1 MHRCRLLALALLPLA
16 AACGDSLNRRVER
29 AMDGC
34 IAQRNPLFMAGK
46 GAEAIA
52 LPLKP
57 ELAALAAKFDYERAF
72 RTFKGVAEKAGT
84 QAILTCALE
93 FASRYHDKEAR
104 SFIETFVAHPS
115 PDVAAAA
122 RGLVAKY

>member
-1 MHRCRLLALALLPLA
+1 MRRSLFVALALLPLA
-16 AACGDSLNRRVER
+16 ACGESLATRVNK

-34 IAQRNPLFMAGK
+34 IAQRNPLFVAGK

-52 LPLKP
+52 LPLTP
-57 ELAALAAKFDYERAF
+57 EITTLATKFDYERAF
-72 RTFKGVAEKAGT
+72 KNFKAVAEKAGT

-93 FASRYHDKEAR
+93 FASRYQNKESR
-104 SFIETFVAHPS
+104 EFIAKYVNHPS

-122 RGLVAKY
+122 RWLVAKY